1 MSFGS
6 VRVKKPGRK
15 NLTRPINEI
24 LILGGGLAG
33 LAAGYSLSKAGLGV
47 KVFEKDT
54 TVGGLAR
61 TVVHREFRF
70 DLGGHRFFTKNKKIE
85 NFLIDLMDGELLIVP
100 RKSKILLGNKYF
112 DYPLKPLNAIF
123 GIGLPM
129 TLKVLFDYA
138 FERIK
143 SRYKMPDIVSIEDW
157 IVNRFGRTM
166 FNIYFKEYSEKVWGI
181 ECHRISMEWVAQR
194 IKGLSLGTAVR
205 NAFFRFNGNKLAT
218 LADRFI
224 YPSKGIGRISERLKS
239 EINKSNSVLLNVSI
253 ERLCHDNLQIG
264 AAMARNGDHSIPF
277 EGSEVISSIPIN
289 DLVQMLDPKP
299 PDDVLRA
306 AAKLK
311 FRDMVIVA
319 IMLNREKVT
328 NQNWIY
334 IPEQEIPFGRV
345 HEPTNWSTQMAPEG
359 KTLLVTEH
367 FCFKGDATWC
377 AGDEELADNT
387 IRNLEKLRLIKRGEV
402 IDHVVIRVPKA
413 YPLFEVGYREHYD
426 KICVYLSKFKNLHI
440 TGRGGM
446 FKYHNMDQAIASG
459 IEAAEKIIKRNSDIC
474 VDDTKARVFAGANA

>member
-1 MSFGS
+1 M
-6 VRVKKPGRK
+6 
-15 NLTRPINEI
+15 TRPINEI

-85 NFLIDLMDGELLIVP
+85 DFLIDLMDGELLIVP

-123 GIGLPM
+123 GIGIPM

-143 SRYKMPDIVSIEDW
+143 SRYKMPDMVSIEDW
-157 IVNRFGRTM
+157 IVSQFGRTM
-166 FNIYFKEYSEKVWGI
+166 FNLYFKEYSEKIWGI
-181 ECHRISMEWVAQR
+181 ECSEISMEWVAQR

-205 NAFFRFNGNKLAT
+205 TAFFGSNGNAIAT
-218 LADRFI
+218 LADTFT
-224 YPSKGIGRISERLKS
+224 YPSKGIGRISERLKG
-239 EINKSNSVLLNVSI
+239 EIDKKNSVLLNVRV
-253 ERLCHDNLQIG
+253 ERLCHDNFQIETAK
-264 AAMARNGDHSIPF
+264 AANGHHSF
-277 EGSEVISSIPIN
+277 SYEGSEVISSIPITN
-289 DLVQMLDPKP
+289 LVKMLDPEP
-299 PDDVLRA
+299 PEDVLKA
-306 AAKLK
+306 ADKLR

-319 IMLNREKVT
+319 IMLNRERVT
-328 NQNWIY
+328 DQNWIY
-334 IPEQEIPFGRV
+334 IPEQKIPFGRL
-345 HEPTNWSTQMAPEG
+345 HEPTNWSPKMAPEG
-359 KTLLVTEH
+359 KTLLVMEY
-367 FCFKGDATWC
+367 FCFSGDKTWC
-377 AGDEELADNT
+377 AGDEELVDNT
-387 IRNLEKLRLIKRGEV
+387 VRNLEKLRLIKRGEV

-459 IEAAEKIIKRNSDIC
+459 MEAAEKIIKRNSDFC